1 MTAPI
6 EYVETLARGLDT
18 DDYEMAASVLSDRVE
33 YSIGGDVVNGP
44 AAVLASYRE
53 ASEMAHRLFD
63 SVVYGHEVNATD
75 DPLSFRVSYSDE
87 LTVAGETLK
96 HVAEQYVTVAAGDG
110 VVRIV
115 NVDLPGEREKV
126 DQFMA
131 RHGISRD

>member
-6 EYVETLARGLDT
+6 EYVEILARALDA
-18 DDYEMAASVLSDRVE
+18 DDYEMAASVLSDQVE
-33 YSIGGDVVNGP
+33 YSIGEDVINGP

-63 SVVYGHEVNATD
+63 SVSYGHVVNTTD
-75 DPLSFRVSYSDE
+75 DPLFFRVSYSDE

-96 HVAEQYVTVAAGDG
+96 HMAEQHVTVAADEG

-126 DQFMA
+126 DEFMA
-131 RHGISRD
+131 RHGLSRD